1 MEFKILFKQYYYSI
15 TIDSNYKIKNNP
27 ITIKDLI
34 QIIAEYSND
43 YDPSFK
49 YIFQCICGEIISE
62 EIPLKNF
69 NCKGIHLKISNKDN
83 NLFLLTQI
91 KKIKKLIPQKIN
103 ILEKI
108 KQATN
113 GNTKIIIPQN
123 QFSSNNE
130 INNNIRIRRNAIIN
144 NIVEFNQQI
153 MNLLGNNV
161 MIPNYDINLFN
172 NIQEMGFNPDHIRIS
187 LRLTSNSFNDAVEML
202 IYSENDFWE
211 QNAFLSQE

>member
-69 NCKGIHLKISNKDN
+69 NCKGIHLKISN

-91 KKIKKLIPQKIN
+91 TKIKKLIPQKIN

-130 INNNIRIRRNAIIN
+130 INNNIRIRRNAIID
-144 NIVEFNQQI
+144 IEEFNQQI
-153 MNLLGNNV
+153 INLHGINI
-161 MIPNYDINLFN
+161 MIPYYDINLFN

-187 LRLTSNSFNDAVEML
+187 LRLTSNSYNDAIDML
-202 IYSENDFWE
+202 ICSGNDFWE